1 MSKLIFLIFSV
12 VFAQNTIFLDSF
24 TTSGRNYYD
33 YAAADFQYTN
43 SSFNNENFL
52 LTNLTEA
59 KYFDCDFEQITFTE
73 CFLQMFMK
81 NVELTSISIINTA
94 FVDTEFNDYTFKHVI
109 AINSG
114 IYGSVMKNGQHV
126 QNVFTES

>member
-1 MSKLIFLIFSV
+1 
-12 VFAQNTIFLDSF
+12 
-24 TTSGRNYYD
+24 
-33 YAAADFQYTN
+33 
-43 SSFNNENFL
+43 
-52 LTNLTEA
+52 
-59 KYFDCDFEQITFTE
+59 
-73 CFLQMFMK
+73 MFMK

-126 QNVFTES
+126 QNVFTESQLDVKFENVTFVQSAFIRVSFKENQLNGVTFNECNFNDIDFSKAILTNVVFKDCTFKSIGFKGATLKNVQINIDQD